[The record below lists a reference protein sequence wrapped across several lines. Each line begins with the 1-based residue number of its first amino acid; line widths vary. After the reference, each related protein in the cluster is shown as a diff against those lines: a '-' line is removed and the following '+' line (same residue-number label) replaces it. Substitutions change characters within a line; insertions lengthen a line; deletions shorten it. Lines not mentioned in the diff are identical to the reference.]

1 MTSCHL
7 AGHGGGLEQGGG
19 PGPLGHDGG
28 GGQADG
34 DLAPRVEGGVQVVS
48 VVVNILPNL
57 KQQSIGINHK
67 VTKFHV
73 HAMPNRP
80 AFFKLF
86 MGEDICNFPY
96 IRLYILAPSYRDF
109 VSVPTAVRSC
119 CWCSFPSHYHVSYP
133 LATPAGAKIVK
144 YSRGKIISYKYT
156 DSSSGE

>member
-1 MTSCHL
+1 MSFLCLHDYL

-73 HAMPNRP
+73 HAMPNCP

-86 MGEDICNFPY
+86 MSEEICNFPY
-96 IRLYILAPSYRDF
+96 S
-109 VSVPTAVRSC
+109 
-119 CWCSFPSHYHVSYP
+119 P
-133 LATPAGAKIVK
+133 LHF
-144 YSRGKIISYKYT
+144 
-156 DSSSGE
+156 SS

>member
-1 MTSCHL
+1 MHCLCLHDYL

-73 HAMPNRP
+73 HVMPNCQ

-86 MGEDICNFPY
+86 WA
-96 IRLYILAPSYRDF
+96 RK
-109 VSVPTAVRSC
+109 SVIFHTFAST
-119 CWCSFPSHYHVSYP
+119 F
-133 LATPAGAKIVK
+133 
-144 YSRGKIISYKYT
+144 
-156 DSSSGE
+156 